1 MIWLLR
7 CTFLISLF
15 GAAILMVVCA
25 AALIKGDK
33 KIVCCISGCFATICY
48 VLCFYSITFDSG
60 STSKTSVTISRPV
73 DFVKENTASN
83 QIVWGCN
90 GDQYFKDSHDCEII
104 IVGDDILKNLG
115 YPTLPYLQVSR
126 VETYESITAFG
137 KTFYDEPYYRDIY
150 RFYVG
155 KEYLGDSALDWRL
168 LFETEGS

>member
-7 CTFLISLF
+7 YTFLISLF
-15 GAAILMVVCA
+15 GAAISMIVCA
-25 AALIKGDK
+25 VAFNGDK
-33 KIVCCISGCFATICY
+33 KIVCCISGCFTIICCI
-48 VLCFYSITFDSG
+48 LFFCSITFYSG
-60 STSKTSVTISRPV
+60 STSKTSVTISKPV

-104 IVGDDILKNLG
+104 IVGDNILKNLG
-115 YPTLPYLQVSR
+115 YPTLPYLQVNR
-126 VETYESITAFG
+126 VETHESITAFG
-137 KTFYDEPYYRDIY
+137 KTFYDKPYYRDFY

>member
-7 CTFLISLF
+7 YTFLISLF
-15 GAAILMVVCA
+15 GAAISMVFFSIT
-25 AALIKGDK
+25 LKGDK
-33 KIVCCISGCFATICY
+33 KVVHFVSTCFMVICLAL
-48 VLCFYSITFDSG
+48 VFSSITFDSS
-60 STSKTSVTISRPV
+60 STSRTSIIISKPV
-73 DFVKENTASN
+73 GFVKENTASN

-90 GDQYFKDSHDCEII
+90 EDQYFKDSHDCEII

-115 YPTLPYLQVSR
+115 CPTLPYLQVSR

-155 KEYLGDSALDWRL
+155 KEYLDDSALDWRL